1 MQGKGNTGSWNFK
14 GKMGTPDDGQQDHI
28 PAGRLRETICR
39 ASWVESNMQWKSR
52 EARDDG
58 NR

>member
-1 MQGKGNTGSWNFK
+1 MQGKGNTEAWNFK
-14 GKMGTPDDGQQDHI
+14 GKMRTPDDGQQDHI
-28 PAGRLRETICR
+28 PAGRLRDRICR
-39 ASWVESNMQWKSR
+39 ALGVESNMQWRSW